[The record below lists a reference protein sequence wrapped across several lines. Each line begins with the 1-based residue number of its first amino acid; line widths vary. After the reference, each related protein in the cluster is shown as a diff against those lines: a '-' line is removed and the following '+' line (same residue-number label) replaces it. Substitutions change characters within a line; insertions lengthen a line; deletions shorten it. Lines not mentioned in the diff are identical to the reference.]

1 MTNESHPLVEQ
12 TKIHSTITLH
22 DYLWLINLNSNNFK
36 KQEIQMLEQYIN
48 NMSLK
53 ILWGKEIRQG
63 SRPID
68 NGSQSKTLRGGWV
81 PASHDFSKALDLYL
95 QFRKSACEFNDNF
108 GIWLKKNNHG
118 AHFEYV
124 ANSNEFDLANESIE
138 FIKDLINSDLKDCIN
153 DESLRF
159 LNGYKLKV
167 VRNEDINWG
176 WDKFPKYIMNVYFTG
191 LLSGYS
197 ESEKKDILLEM
208 KYAGTLNAAGAILTV
223 GKSFG
228 RHFSFLDENY
238 KPTALFK
245 EYFSYS

>member
-1 MTNESHPLVEQ
+1 
-12 TKIHSTITLH
+12 
-22 DYLWLINLNSNNFK
+22 
-36 KQEIQMLEQYIN
+36 MLEQYIN

-53 ILWGKEIRQG
+53 TLWGKEIRQG
-63 SRPID
+63 SRPIV
-68 NGSQSKTLRGGWV
+68 NGKVRVNLLGGWV
-81 PASHDFSKALDLYL
+81 PTSHDFSKALGFYL
-95 QFRKSACEFNDNF
+95 EFRKSSSEYNKDYRTWLERKGLGKNF
-108 GIWLKKNNHG
+108 W
-118 AHFEYV
+118 YV
-124 ANSNEFDLANESIE
+124 ANPNEFDLANESIG

-159 LNGYKLKV
+159 LNGYKLKI

-197 ESEKKDILLEM
+197 EREKKEILFEM
-208 KYAGTLNAAGAILTV
+208 KYAGTLNAAGAVITV